1 MIIQFTTFSFAKLGK
16 LIIEQLRGGDP
27 VLRKAYVRLVIDTVR
42 VDNHAIGIQCSKAA
56 LESAVVWDGDA
67 AISMVPGFDRKWC
80 RLQDASRV
88 AARHRRREPLATLLD
103 PSLSVPEGWQ

>member
-1 MIIQFTTFSFAKLGK
+1 MMIIQFATFSFAKFGK

-27 VLRKAYVRLVIDTVR
+27 VLQKAYVRLVIDTVR

-56 LESAVVWDGDA
+56 LESAVVWDSDA

-80 RLQDASRV
+80 PTGDKTGHSDHWKISISR
-88 AARHRRREPLATLLD
+88 R
-103 PSLSVPEGWQ
+103 